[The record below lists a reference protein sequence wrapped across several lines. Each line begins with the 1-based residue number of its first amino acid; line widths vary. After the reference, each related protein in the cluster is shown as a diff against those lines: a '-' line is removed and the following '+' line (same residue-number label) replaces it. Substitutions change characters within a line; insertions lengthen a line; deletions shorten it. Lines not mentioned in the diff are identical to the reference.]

1 MTPFAIRS
9 DQLLMLL
16 VLACFACSPR
26 AQPRAA
32 ARTPTRPAPR
42 AVVAPPTW
50 RPLPTRDA
58 PSARELPHLVAT
70 DRELI
75 VWGGDDPR
83 RERYFRRA
91 NDVRRVESPSSETL
105 RGGVFDFRTERWRPM
120 SADGQP
126 ANGKTG
132 DVDVYESLHSSF
144 VVSLAPAFRA
154 IIACVI
160 NGQVA
165 ECARYDL
172 DLDRWRVVATPPR
185 PRLFG
190 CAPVFGGASVVC
202 AAGDHAIVYSVA
214 LDRWSAL
221 RGEASDPRGT
231 TDLGFRDVAVNGITN
246 TAASI
251 NVFYQGFDRSRVLT
265 SLATTLSMTPDGV
278 IVEGDPSTWT
288 PRFMDAQRAP
298 LGRVGPWFLSVAK
311 TSYASLC
318 DHLGVDGC
326 IAGYQITRAAEAQYD
341 CRTVITRGPSAGLT
355 GDGSVKLPRCGVWRG
370 GPGIACVA
378 ERVFYNNPSFTFK
391 ALDSYGFVCAWE
403 GAEPVC
409 SNLIAEGQ
417 PSLRRHSG
425 YEVANDSVYVWG
437 GRSTVLDPDACV
449 FGPPT
454 HGCGLSLDGEL
465 LSDGYVLPLSRAGRP
480 AVIAPCYGGCRPE
493 VDPDAWCEPPRTF
506 PAAVNE

>member
-1 MTPFAIRS
+1 MTTLGLRR
-9 DQLLMLL
+9 DHLRVLL
-16 VLACFACSPR
+16 VLACIACSPR

-32 ARTPTRPAPR
+32 DRTPTRPAPI
-42 AVVAPPTW
+42 AVVEPPRW

-58 PSARELPHLVAT
+58 PSPRELPHLVAT
-70 DRELI
+70 GRELI

-83 RERYFRRA
+83 RERYFRRP

-132 DVDVYESLHSSF
+132 DVDVYESLYSSF

-160 NGQVA
+160 NGEVA

-172 DLDRWRVVATPPR
+172 DLDRWRAVATPPH

-190 CAPVFGGASVVC
+190 CEPVFGGASVVC

-214 LDRWSAL
+214 LDSWSAL
-221 RGEASDPRGT
+221 RASDDRGPNR
-231 TDLGFRDVAVNGITN
+231 LGLGNFVVNGITD
-246 TAASI
+246 TVASV
-251 NVFYQGFDRSRVLT
+251 NVFYQGSDQSRLLT
-265 SLATTLSMTPDGV
+265 SLATTLSMTRDGV
-278 IVEGDPSTWT
+278 IVEGDSRAWT

-298 LGRVGPWFLSVAK
+298 IGRVGPWFLNIAS
-311 TSYASLC
+311 TTYATLC
-318 DHLGVDGC
+318 DHRGVSGC
-326 IAGYQITRAAEAQYD
+326 IEGYQMTRAAEAQYD
-341 CRTVITRGPSAGLT
+341 CRTVITRGPSASLT
-355 GDGSVKLPRCGVWRG
+355 GDGSVMIPRCAEWRG
-370 GPGIACVA
+370 GRGIACA
-378 ERVFYNNPSFTFK
+378 GERVSYDNPSFTFK
-391 ALDSYGFVCAWE
+391 ALDSYGFVCTWE

-409 SNLIAEGQ
+409 SNLVADGQ

-437 GRSTVLDPDACV
+437 GRSTVLDPEACV

-465 LSDGYVLPLSRAGRP
+465 LSDGYVLPLSRSGRP
-480 AVIAPCYGGCRPE
+480 AVIAPCYGTCRPQ
-493 VDPDAWCEPPRTF
+493 VDPDEWCESPRTL
-506 PAAVNE
+506 PVAVTQ